1 MPTENTTTKASAA
14 PEKTAQIDET
24 EEARRGALI
33 REVLQL
39 RRSIEYRDRVNT
51 AWGNKT
57 DLGLFR
63 TMKRIIEDGE

>member
-1 MPTENTTTKASAA
+1 MPTQNKTEKASAA
-14 PEKTAQIDET
+14 PEKPAQIDEA

-39 RRSIEYRDRVNT
+39 RRSIEYPDRVNT

-63 TMKRIIEDGE
+63 TLKRIIEDGE